1 MNVYRKLTDELGRE
15 IAAFRIEGK
24 FIRIKI
30 GNEIKTIPRRL
41 VIELAQILGIDEK
54 EALVEVCKLI
64 RDYSKKS

>member
-1 MNVYRKLTDELGRE
+1 MIYRRIHDEFGCE
-15 IAAFRIEGK
+15 IAVFRIEGK